1 MNAVRCPS
9 CLAEL
14 PVVDGAVGAETL
26 TCGRCRATVEV
37 ETFPAQWRKVQP
49 GRAGEL
55 VTGEEAACFVHTD
68 RRAEAACDACGRFM
82 CALCEVRVGEQ
93 RLCVA
98 CLESGRR
105 AGRLAQVERG
115 RTIFALVALRVA
127 LFGLLL
133 GPFGPV
139 AGMSAIV
146 LAVVGL
152 LKPASL
158 TGRRYH
164 GSAIVALLLG
174 GALTLGWLWWWL
186 TVFTGSGTTVFTEV
200 EP

>member
-1 MNAVRCPS
+1 MSAPKCPA
-9 CLAEL
+9 CQADL
-14 PVVDGAVGAETL
+14 PVADGSVGEQTII
-26 TCGRCRATVEV
+26 CGNCRGVVEL

-55 VTGEEAACFVHTD
+55 VTGEESACFVHTD
-68 RRAEAACDACGRFM
+68 RRAEAACDSCGRFM

-93 RLCVA
+93 RICVA

-105 AGRLAQVERG
+105 AGRLAQVERS

-133 GPFGPV
+133 GPFGPA

-146 LAVVGL
+146 LAVIGL
-152 LKPASL
+152 RKPASV
-158 TGRRYH
+158 TGRRYI
-164 GSAIVALLLG
+164 GSAIAALVLG
-174 GALTLGWLWWWL
+174 ALLTLGWAWWWVS
-186 TVFTGSGTTVFTEV
+186 VFGQSGEPVFTEY
-200 EP
+200 E